1 MKYKISI
8 DRLIWKEIS
17 FTHFSQVGD
26 RQKRLDNI
34 DKLSLML
41 YVEQYN
47 EQWWNKTS
55 FNSTRKLTKIDHTL
69 SHKAIIYKFHKTE
82 IIQNVFSPHIVT
94 KAEVNNKIINITSP
108 LFRE

>member
-17 FTHFSQVGD
+17 FTHFLQVGD

-47 EQWWNKTS
+47 EQ
-55 FNSTRKLTKIDHTL
+55 
-69 SHKAIIYKFHKTE
+69 
-82 IIQNVFSPHIVT
+82 
-94 KAEVNNKIINITSP
+94 
-108 LFRE
+108 

>member
-47 EQWWNKTS
+47 EQ
-55 FNSTRKLTKIDHTL
+55 
-69 SHKAIIYKFHKTE
+69 
-82 IIQNVFSPHIVT
+82 
-94 KAEVNNKIINITSP
+94 
-108 LFRE
+108 